1 MTLTLTGEDLAQLAE
16 ALSSLGF
23 WPLEVGLAWLIA
35 EGARRY
41 AADQEAWHEL
51 TASGEP
57 HGAPAQLELQ
67 RREALAHALSMRA
80 RTLARERELDVL
92 RERVNALSAEYTRLR
107 RALFALRNRQRKPSE
122 TLQEE

>member
-23 WPLEVGLAWLIA
+23 WPLEVGLAWLIV

-51 TASGEP
+51 TGLGEP
-57 HGAPAQLELQ
+57 HGAPARLELQ
-67 RREALAHALSMRA
+67 RREALAHVLSMRA
-80 RTLARERELDVL
+80 RTLARERERDVL

-107 RALFALRNRQRKPSE
+107 RALFAPRRGQQEPSE